1 MTMTPRFRKA
11 ALTAHVASSV
21 GFLGAVAA
29 FLALAIAGLN
39 SQNSQLVRAAYLM
52 MEFAGWFV
60 IVPLCFAS
68 LLTGVIQALATPW
81 GVFQHYWIVAKLFI
95 NIFAAIVLLTYM
107 PTLRFFASLA
117 EVTSYGGDASAVRSA
132 SPVIHAGA
140 ALLLLLTATTLS
152 VYKPSGRVQY
162 GRAPIFG
169 AGVAGFQSNAE
180 TPRWVY
186 VFGLISMVV
195 TVLFIVGLF
204 GGTGHGP
211 GRHRF

>member
-1 MTMTPRFRKA
+1 
-11 ALTAHVASSV
+11 VA
-21 GFLGAVAA
+21 FLGAVAA
-29 FLALAIAGLN
+29 FLALVIAGLN

-81 GVFQHYWIVAKLFI
+81 GMFQHYWILAKLLI
-95 NIFAAIVLLTYM
+95 NVFAAVVLLTYM

-117 EVTSYGGDASAVRSA
+117 EATSYGGDASAIRSA

-140 ALLLLLTATTLS
+140 ALFLLLAATTLS
-152 VYKPSGRVQY
+152 IYKPPGRVQY
-162 GRAPIFG
+162 GRAPIFN
-169 AGVAGFQSNAE
+169 AGPIVGFPSTTE

-186 VFGLISMVV
+186 VFGLIGLAV
-195 TVLFIVGLF
+195 TVLFVIGLF
-204 GGTGHGP
+204 GGPGHGP